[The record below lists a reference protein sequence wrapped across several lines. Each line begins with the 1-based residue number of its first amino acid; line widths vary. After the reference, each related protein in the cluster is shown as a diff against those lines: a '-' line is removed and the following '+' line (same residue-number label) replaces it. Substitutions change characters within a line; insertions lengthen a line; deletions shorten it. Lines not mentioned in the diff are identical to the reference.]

1 MRIKPRG
8 AGVEIVGGLRDI
20 HCATAQTGD
29 DMTDLHLFIVDKDTG
44 RRFKLASGTRRLWA
58 HRGINL
64 GQDLD
69 RFLGEMAGME
79 RGFELCFIDERN
91 CSVEELAWLS
101 EGGVAADKG

>member
-29 DMTDLHLFIVDKDTG
+29 DMTDLHLFIVDTDTG
-44 RRFKLASGTRRLWA
+44 RRFKLASGTGRLWA

-69 RFLGEMAGME
+69 RFLGEMSGME
-79 RGFELCFIDERN
+79 RGFELRFIDERDATP
-91 CSVEELAWLS
+91 EELEFLR